1 MKRITHL
8 LAALTR
14 PLSHRRLRLA
24 GLALIAA
31 VAALAVP
38 AVSGPAGP
46 APAPAAADTVVAP
59 RAAYRALASGEDY
72 DPDNP
77 ADPGVLY
84 NLTVA
89 AQPAMG
95 GSVSP
100 SGRSQRTP
108 GESVALSASPRSGFR
123 FVRWSRDGETVSTS
137 ARFSYTMPEGHAR
150 LTAEFVYDPSNPA
163 DPDSV
168 GLRHTLHVSASP
180 TMGGYV
186 NVNAQTVMTE
196 GQTLSLHA
204 TPRTGFVFQGWR
216 QEGQPVSTQNPLSVT
231 MGTEDI
237 YLTALFAYDPTAPD
251 NPSTNS
257 WDPATGRLVIDD
269 FTPGYLSSTISN
281 LVGDRSA
288 IRSLTVIGTATE
300 GDLRQSGLSG
310 CSAIDFSRVTGVTT
324 LGSHTFTESYCP
336 ALATLK
342 LPTTLTL
349 IRSNAFNACPNLT
362 QLTVPTAGPP
372 ALEAN
377 ALAGLPEG
385 LIIYVD
391 GYSEGWTQ
399 PDEAWTAF
407 ALYTMQGDEDY
418 APTLEFTQ
426 GVELLTP
433 EVWSQPGATLQFNV
447 QAKYLSPYDMPGTV
461 WFSVD
466 NGTWTQFTDELQPGE
481 TFDHVLTVRFTEGVP
496 THTLRFHAVDRE
508 DIYSGNW
515 SVSYADVSSLRAEG
529 IADRPF
535 TGAAVTQ
542 PDLAL
547 YDPTTDEQLV
557 EGTHYTLGYTDNTD
571 AGTASLTVTG
581 LYPYYGTV
589 RHTFAVLPLRLEGD
603 IELADP
609 DAHYT
614 YTGARVTPAV
624 AFRSA
629 AYPDLVEGRD
639 YRVGY
644 RDNVFPGQAVV
655 VVEGIGNYTGTVEL
669 PFTIAKKG
677 VELADL
683 TLTLPAAAVTYDG
696 EPHAATVEP
705 REGLGACTVSYTD
718 AAGHTTTAA
727 PVEPGTYTVSLDFA
741 EGAYFTATH
750 IADAGSFTIRSVA
763 TSEWD
768 ILRAFYAALGDG
780 EGWTVKW
787 DMTGDAGSVASLYG
801 VTTSGGHVTGVA
813 LPANGLSGDL
823 PGVLFT
829 LPYLERVDL
838 SGNALSGSL
847 HELVGSAL
855 ATAGTD
861 RSTAVSVDLSDNALT
876 GNAGAFARLLP
887 DLTTLDLSQ
896 NRLTDVA
903 PAIAPG
909 VTALDLSGQTMAA
922 TVALDWTPGSVP
934 VVPDAL
940 PTLLLYDHEAQGYTA
955 PLSFRL
961 ADDDAE
967 PVWEVEAQAD
977 ASGITLRLLSA
988 DNAYRGQSG
997 DRLAA
1002 TALTGA
1008 GKGSRFDVSLRFAAG
1023 DADFSRTVDVVD
1035 LQALINYAFGSYRTA
1050 PFNYTAANHIADDVI
1065 NVQDVVRQ
1073 VDLLLQPS
1081 ADATAQTRRRP
1092 AGRAAAPDGAQARLY
1107 VEDGWLKLQSPVA
1120 VGAIDLTLSGLGEA
1134 DLTWQSATAGFAR
1147 ALAATD
1153 DGLHAI
1159 VYSLEGD
1166 SLPAGESVLARVPAA
1181 CRATAVTLAS
1191 PQARRIEAIAAQ
1203 GGTATGLDAAT
1214 SGLGVRTDGRNLLVI
1229 ADVTLSDVSW
1239 TLHAADGRR
1248 VAGGYLP
1255 ALRPGTTRVDLP
1267 AHLPRGTYAVTL
1279 KAGAELLRQV
1289 KIILNQ

>member
-1 MKRITHL
+1 MIF
-8 LAALTR
+8 
-14 PLSHRRLRLA
+14 
-24 GLALIAA
+24 
-31 VAALAVP
+31 
-38 AVSGPAGP
+38 
-46 APAPAAADTVVAP
+46 
-59 RAAYRALASGEDY
+59 
-72 DPDNP
+72 PDNP

-108 GESVALSASPRSGFR
+108 GESVALSASPREGFR

-150 LTAEFVYDPSNPA
+150 LTAEFVYDPDNPA

-196 GQTLSLHA
+196 GQTLSLRA
-204 TPRTGFVFQGWR
+204 TPREGFVFQGWR
-216 QEGQPVSTQNPLSVT
+216 QDGQAVSTQNPLSVT
-231 MGTEDI
+231 MGTEDL
-237 YLTALFAYDPTAPD
+237 YLTALFAYDPTTPD

-362 QLTVPTAGPP
+362 QLTILAPEPPT
-372 ALEAN
+372 LEAN

-385 LIIYVD
+385 LTIFID
-391 GYSEGWTQ
+391 GYSSSEWLTAEGWNNFTIR
-399 PDEAWTAF
+399 T
-407 ALYTMQGDEDY
+407 LQGAEGY
-418 APTLEFTQ
+418 APELEFTQ
-426 GVELLTP
+426 SLVLLNP
-433 EVWSQPGATLQFNV
+433 EAWTRPGATLQFRR
-447 QAKYLSPYDMPGTV
+447 QGKYISPTETPGTV
-461 WFSVD
+461 RYSVD
-466 NGTWTQFTDELQPGE
+466 GDTWTQFTDVLQSGE
-481 TFDHVLTVRFTEGVP
+481 SFDHVLTVRFTEGLP
-496 THTLRFHAVDRE
+496 THTVRFHAVDNE
-508 DIYSGNW
+508 GLYSTEN
-515 SVSYADVSSLRAEG
+515 YTYFPDVSSLRAEG
-529 IADRPF
+529 IADQPY

-718 AAGHTTTAA
+718 AAGHTTTTA

-787 DMTGDAGSVASLYG
+787 DMTDGAGSVASLYG

-829 LPYLERVDL
+829 LPHLERVDL

-855 ATAGTD
+855 AAAGTD

-1073 VDLLLQPS
+1073 VDLLLRQTS
-1081 ADATAQTRRRP
+1081 DAAAKARCLT
-1092 AGRAAAPDGAQARLY
+1092 AGRTAAPDGAQARLY
-1107 VEDGWLKLQSPVA
+1107 VEDGWLKL
-1120 VGAIDLTLSGLGEA
+1120 
-1134 DLTWQSATAGFAR
+1134 
-1147 ALAATD
+1147 
-1153 DGLHAI
+1153 
-1159 VYSLEGD
+1159 
-1166 SLPAGESVLARVPAA
+1166 
-1181 CRATAVTLAS
+1181 
-1191 PQARRIEAIAAQ
+1191 
-1203 GGTATGLDAAT
+1203 
-1214 SGLGVRTDGRNLLVI
+1214 
-1229 ADVTLSDVSW
+1229 
-1239 TLHAADGRR
+1239 
-1248 VAGGYLP
+1248 
-1255 ALRPGTTRVDLP
+1255 
-1267 AHLPRGTYAVTL
+1267 
-1279 KAGAELLRQV
+1279 
-1289 KIILNQ
+1289 

>member
-14 PLSHRRLRLA
+14 PLSHKRLRLA
-24 GLALIAA
+24 GLGLIAA

-150 LTAEFVYDPSNPA
+150 LTAEFVYDPDNPA

-216 QEGQPVSTQNPLSVT
+216 QEGQPVSTQNPLNVT

-426 GVELLTP
+426 GVDLLTP

-855 ATAGTD
+855 AAAGTD
-861 RSTAVSVDLSDNALT
+861 RSTAV
-876 GNAGAFARLLP
+876 
-887 DLTTLDLSQ
+887 
-896 NRLTDVA
+896 
-903 PAIAPG
+903 
-909 VTALDLSGQTMAA
+909 
-922 TVALDWTPGSVP
+922 
-934 VVPDAL
+934 
-940 PTLLLYDHEAQGYTA
+940 
-955 PLSFRL
+955 
-961 ADDDAE
+961 
-967 PVWEVEAQAD
+967 
-977 ASGITLRLLSA
+977 SGITLRLLSA

-1035 LQALINYAFGSYRTA
+1035 LQALINYAFGSYCTA

-1073 VDLLLQPS
+1073 VDLLLQQTS
-1081 ADATAQTRRRP
+1081 DAAAQTRRRP
-1092 AGRAAAPDGAQARLY
+1092 AGRTAAPDGAQARLY